1 MKLNVQ
7 NIYVVATF
15 DEEHRRMINQVL
27 IQYEKGH
34 PGYLEFFSPCQK
46 KIEREKYER
55 KIKKRLGK
63 WLHLS
68 KEDFASI
75 VFIREE
81 DEVSKQFILKTI
93 GLLKDE
99 KQNRKENVFHFV
111 EISTFLP
118 GTIFHILPLGALSAA
133 FSTLAIRSNL
143 KYQNLPR
150 SSSEGIRKIKFAFSL
165 CLLSMNTIFRIHDFS
180 MNYETMYHQ
189 YKLSHDID
197 DVLSRRK
204 IILDTVDNP
213 FDEEMITFSGE
224 MLTDILMD
232 SLEENP
238 FLKECDLETALKLE
252 QYIHDNPYLD
262 YGNLYDDFSS
272 FGVVDT
278 DLTLGSIGGQK
289 FDEFIIV
296 YDSSNRD
303 LLSYQRILEHEL
315 VHRTGHLENS
325 FLNEGMTSLIV
336 YEYMEDFKVTDGYF
350 DQLLVTK
357 ILCELITPEKMLEAY
372 SKNNMNI
379 IKNELLKLNPNEEN
393 YQAFMELLEQYGK
406 EMKKAAKENR
416 IDEFFQ
422 LKGPQFK
429 EALCPFIYSYMGTD
443 VEDKKRFNIVAY
455 LHGIGQ
461 QMNIIGDPYFNQA
474 ASDSY
479 EKTYLKEKNILSDR
493 F

>member
-1 MKLNVQ
+1 MKSDVQ
-7 NIYVVATF
+7 NIYVVPTF
-15 DEEHRRMINQVL
+15 DAEHQKLLNQVL

-34 PGYLEFFSPCQK
+34 PQYLEFFSPCQK
-46 KIEREKYER
+46 NFERKKYER

-68 KEDFASI
+68 KEDFTSI

-99 KQNRKENVFHFV
+99 KQNRKENLFHFA

-118 GTIFHILPLGALSAA
+118 GFTFHILPLSALSAV
-133 FSTLAIRSNL
+133 FSVLAIQANSKRRC
-143 KYQNLPR
+143 LPR
-150 SSSEGIRKIKFAFSL
+150 NGTDGILKLKFGFSL
-165 CLLSMNTIFRIHDFS
+165 CLLCMNTICRIHDFS

-189 YKLSHDID
+189 YKLSHDINH
-197 DVLSRRK
+197 VLSERK

-213 FDEEMITFSGE
+213 FDGE
-224 MLTDILMD
+224 MATISSEMVTDILLD
-232 SLEENP
+232 SFTLNP
-238 FLKECDLETALKLE
+238 LLRECDLEIAFKLE

-262 YGNLYDDFSS
+262 YENLYDDFSS
-272 FGVVDT
+272 FGVIDT

-296 YDSSNRD
+296 YDSGNRD
-303 LLSYQRILEHEL
+303 FLTYQRILEHEL
-315 VHRTGHLENS
+315 VHRTGHLGNS
-325 FLNEGMTSLIV
+325 FLNEGMTSFIV

-372 SKNNMNI
+372 SKDNMNI
-379 IKNELLKLNPNEEN
+379 IKRELLKLNPEEEN
-393 YQAFMELLEQYGK
+393 YQAFMNLLEQYGK
-406 EMKKAAKENR
+406 EMKTYSKEDR
-416 IDEFFQ
+416 MDEFFQ
-422 LKGPQFK
+422 IRAPQFK
-429 EALCPFIYSYMGTD
+429 NDLYPFIDSYMSAD
-443 VEDKKRFNIVAY
+443 LEEKKRLNILTY

-461 QMNIIGDPYFNQA
+461 KMNIIVDSYFNQNVSNA
-474 ASDSY
+474 H
-479 EKTYLKEKNILSDR
+479 EKTYFKE
-493 F
+493 